1 MNTVEKTFT
10 YTTREDGRKFPCA
23 FVDHTS
29 DGKAIYRD
37 MVGRRI
43 VTSRNE
49 AHAMAKSRSRLE
61 THGIR

>member
-1 MNTVEKTFT
+1 MMTIEKTFT

-37 MVGRRI
+37 MIGRRI
-43 VTSRNE
+43 VTTRDD
-49 AHAMAKSRSRLE
+49 AHSMAKARARLE
-61 THGIR
+61 TFGVR

>member
-1 MNTVEKTFT
+1 MTIEKTFA
-10 YTTREDGRKFPCA
+10 YTTREDGRKFACA

-37 MVGRRI
+37 MIGRHV
-43 VTSRNE
+43 VTTRDE
-49 AHAMAKSRSRLE
+49 AHAMAKGRSRFE